1 MIIQAVIRY
10 LSSFDERVRWAYNPR
25 SSLSSPDSD
34 TKANDLV
41 IVAHGAHG
49 DLKRLTE
56 MGISQLF

>member
-1 MIIQAVIRY
+1 MALR
-10 LSSFDERVRWAYNPR
+10 PR

-49 DLKRLTE
+49 DIKRMAE